1 MLSPLSPL
9 SPAGGDTGHLGGH
22 WARPAV
28 PCALPAAG
36 DAARDAH
43 GAVPGRGT
51 WHWEHPG
58 IQGTFPSLGRYQPGE
73 ARSQGRIPGRA
84 RAWLSPSSPR
94 GQQRLAGSGHRR
106 QRCALASFWG
116 RDPFGVAP
124 PDPAAPVPR
133 DSHPSP
139 LPFPAPPGCPHARR
153 SWGRGPAGFLPAGP
167 RLLCGRAG
175 CPSGGRGHR
184 GARGPC
190 VSTATT
196 FKTQRRGGRGGS
208 GSRARRDVGA
218 GAAAGARHPRGPA
231 AAARPAR
238 QPAQGGRVL
247 PQQLPAGQGTDR
259 AG

>member
-1 MLSPLSPL
+1 MHVGLFQ
-9 SPAGGDTGHLGGH
+9 GGAPGTGS
-22 WARPAV
+22 
-28 PCALPAAG
+28 
-36 DAARDAH
+36 
-43 GAVPGRGT
+43 
-51 WHWEHPG
+51 
-58 IQGTFPSLGRYQPGE
+58 IQGSEEHSLPLAVISQARRAAKGSLCSLHSWTCPSLAQPQLPGE
-73 ARSQGRIPGRA
+73 G
-84 RAWLSPSSPR
+84 SSGSR
-94 GQQRLAGSGHRR
+94 TAGTG
-106 QRCALASFWG
+106 G
-116 RDPFGVAP
+116 RDVGWHRFGVGILLGSLP

-139 LPFPAPPGCPHARR
+139 LPFPAPPGCPHARP

-190 VSTATT
+190 VSTAAT